1 MGSIILPEPDM
12 KKLLLTTV
20 LTTALASAI
29 SSVVAAEDCSRGDR
43 AWQTLCLSLKPAE
56 RAQLLADRYFVRSA
70 IQVCNLDGPVPD
82 GPMSIVRDQYDE
94 QVACAKRQRAL
105 WYKNRKVEQPARKER
120 ISPE

>member
-1 MGSIILPEPDM
+1 M
-12 KKLLLTTV
+12 KKLL

-29 SSVVAAEDCSRGDR
+29 SSSAVAAEDCSGGHH
-43 AWQTLCLSLKPAE
+43 AWQTLCLSLKPTE

-82 GPMSIVRDQYDE
+82 GPMSVVRDQYDE

-120 ISPE
+120 TSPE